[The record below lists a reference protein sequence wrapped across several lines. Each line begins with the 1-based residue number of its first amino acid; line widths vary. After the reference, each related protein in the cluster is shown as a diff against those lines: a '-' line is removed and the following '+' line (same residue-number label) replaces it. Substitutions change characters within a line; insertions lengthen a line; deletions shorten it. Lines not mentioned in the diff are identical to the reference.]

1 MKKRVKRLK
10 GKYHCKGGKSQ
21 RSPTKFLFGD
31 KTEIQGLVCL
41 PGIANAI
48 EYEFFDRGNGKPQ
61 IINIFTI
68 DQKQN

>member
-1 MKKRVKRLK
+1 MKKKLK
-10 GKYHCKGGKSQ
+10 GKYHCKGKSQ
-21 RSPTKFLFGD
+21 RSPTKFLFSD
-31 KTEIQGLVCL
+31 KTEERPGFACL
-41 PGIANAI
+41 PGMANAI